1 MKKILSPKI
10 KGSGPARLAD
20 KLRSLVAD
28 DMEIAALD
36 GQIAIYEAWA
46 LDDGDRVKV
55 QVELRLPDQSYR
67 MLTRVVSFP
76 LPPEMKVSYRDWTIV
91 AMPSWYGFGWRVLDE
106 SGAAAGESS
115 EDVGEADYAIE
126 NARREVNR
134 QLSERVAREF
144 QARNPSRGHTENKS
158 LATIQTSSLAQVGES
173 DGAME
178 KLAQLAREL
187 LGENFQLTRPA
198 NEGDAAV
205 ILDWLRSGTKA
216 ESPKTQREY
225 LRDVCGPTTGFL
237 TFVGAKPLAAVTR
250 QDVQNYRDALKA
262 VVIPATARRAEHSL
276 AASSQIR
283 MLASVKGLLTHANG
297 IGYTPFNPGK
307 GVALPSLPE
316 SKRDKALSQSQSM
329 KMLVTAQNRAE
340 ATETEKRAKTR
351 WRDYLLN
358 EVCYFTGGRIS
369 EVLALRWRDIYATD
383 KGGEMKIV
391 RGKGRKERVI
401 SLPEGLFAALQAM
414 RAERRAGDE
423 DFVFTSQK
431 GGQLSVSQAWRI
443 VNALADEANVTKKVS
458 PHTWR
463 VSLR

>member
-115 EDVGEADYAIE
+115 EDVCEADYAIE

-187 LGENFQLTRPA
+187 LGESFQLTMPA

>member
-1 MKKILSPKI
+1 
-10 KGSGPARLAD
+10 
-20 KLRSLVAD
+20 
-28 DMEIAALD
+28 
-36 GQIAIYEAWA
+36 
-46 LDDGDRVKV
+46 
-55 QVELRLPDQSYR
+55 
-67 MLTRVVSFP
+67 
-76 LPPEMKVSYRDWTIV
+76 MKVSYRDWTIV
-91 AMPSWYGFGWRVLDE
+91 VTPNWYGFGWRVLDE

-115 EDVGEADYAIE
+115 EDVGEADYAMKE
-126 NARREVNR
+126 ARREVNR
-134 QLSERVAREF
+134 KLGERVAREF
-144 QARNPSRGHTENKS
+144 QARNPSRGHKAPAPVTPPSIPVSLAPPAAAVAENKS

-178 KLAQLAREL
+178 KLAQLARTL

-198 NEGDAAV
+198 TEGDAAV

-225 LRDVCGPTTGFL
+225 LRDACGPAIGFL

-276 AASSQIR
+276 AASSQTR
-283 MLASVKGLLTHANG
+283 MLASVKGLLTHANA

-329 KMLVTAQNRAE
+329 KMLVTAQTRAE

-351 WRDYLLN
+351 RRDYLLN

-391 RGKGRKERVI
+391 RGKGHKERVI
-401 SLPEGLFAALQAM
+401 RLPEGLFDALREM
-414 RAERRAGDE
+414 RADRHGDDE

-431 GGQLSVSQAWRI
+431 GGRLSISQAWRI
-443 VNALADEANVTKKVS
+443 VNALAEEANVTKKVS

-463 VSLR
+463 HYAESRTMPSKNLINCQSAAL

>member
-1 MKKILSPKI
+1 MKLLKIQ
-10 KGSGPARLAD
+10 AR
-20 KLRSLVAD
+20 RS
-28 DMEIAALD
+28 
-36 GQIAIYEAWA
+36 
-46 LDDGDRVKV
+46 
-55 QVELRLPDQSYR
+55 
-67 MLTRVVSFP
+67 F
-76 LPPEMKVSYRDWTIV
+76 
-91 AMPSWYGFGWRVLDE
+91 
-106 SGAAAGESS
+106 
-115 EDVGEADYAIE
+115 GEAQVFAIKM
-126 NARREVNR
+126 
-134 QLSERVAREF
+134 
-144 QARNPSRGHTENKS
+144 TENKA
-158 LATIQTSSLAQVGES
+158 LTTIQPTSLAQVGES
-173 DGAME
+173 DGAID

-187 LGENFQLTRPA
+187 LGENFRPTMPA
-198 NEGDAAV
+198 TEGDVTV

-237 TFVGAKPLAAVTR
+237 TFVGAKPLAAVSR

-297 IGYTPFNPGK
+297 IGYAPFNPGK

-351 WRDYLLN
+351 RRDYLLN
-358 EVCYFTGGRIS
+358 KLLYMTGGRIS
-369 EVLALRWRDIYATD
+369 EVLALRWGHIYATD
-383 KGGEMKIV
+383 KGGEMKIIH
-391 RGKGRKERVI
+391 GKGRKERVI
-401 SLPEGLFAALQAM
+401 SLPEELFGALREM
-414 RAERRAGDE
+414 RADRCAGEE

-431 GGQLSVSQAWRI
+431 GGRLSVSQAWRI
-443 VNALADEANVTKKVS
+443 VNALADEANITKKVS

-463 VSLR
+463 HSIATQLLDAGAPLHKVSSFLGHSDPKITVKAYYSESEGLKVEDFIEVE